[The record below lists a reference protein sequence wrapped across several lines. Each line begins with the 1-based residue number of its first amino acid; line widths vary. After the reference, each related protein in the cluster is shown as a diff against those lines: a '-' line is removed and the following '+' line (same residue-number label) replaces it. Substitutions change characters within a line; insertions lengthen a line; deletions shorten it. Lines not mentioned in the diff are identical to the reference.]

1 MTLWQ
6 VRELSDYWIKHP
18 PTHALLA
25 AFVGFGASAS
35 APASLPASDSVPE
48 APAQPFN
55 PAAVPGLV
63 MGDVFAD
70 LPPPIFDIEELM
82 KQRLN

>member
-1 MTLWQ
+1 
-6 VRELSDYWIKHP
+6 
-18 PTHALLA
+18 
-25 AFVGFGASAS
+25 
-35 APASLPASDSVPE
+35 
-48 APAQPFN
+48 
-55 PAAVPGLV
+55 